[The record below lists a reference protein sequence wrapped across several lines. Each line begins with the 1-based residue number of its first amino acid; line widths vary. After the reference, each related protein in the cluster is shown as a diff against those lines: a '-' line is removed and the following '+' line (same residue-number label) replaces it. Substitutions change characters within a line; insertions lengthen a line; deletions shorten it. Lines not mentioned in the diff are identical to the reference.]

1 MPFLSRAIPL
11 EEILNRH
18 HRFQDLMIAFLLSS
32 LQPPLELFWAA
43 DGQREFLWNAAH
55 GLIFW
60 GLSCIWKKLEENLP
74 QHPSKRCKRRCCR
87 FSRNNRG
94 TPSNTCPPRFHGQC
108 LEDQEE
114 PILWN
119 HRRNEKKRNENPS
132 VYSLCHLNVGWILR
146 MLSPFSS
153 STSSKRLDDEE
164 NDKRI
169 LLLFPSLF
177 LIGGHSL

>member
-1 MPFLSRAIPL
+1 MLGLR
-11 EEILNRH
+11 
-18 HRFQDLMIAFLLSS
+18 SS
-32 LQPPLELFWAA
+32 LMSVQNCFMVSVNRRNNP
-43 DGQREFLWNAAH
+43 RT
-55 GLIFW
+55 
-60 GLSCIWKKLEENLP
+60 CK

-146 MLSPFSS
+146 ILSPFSS